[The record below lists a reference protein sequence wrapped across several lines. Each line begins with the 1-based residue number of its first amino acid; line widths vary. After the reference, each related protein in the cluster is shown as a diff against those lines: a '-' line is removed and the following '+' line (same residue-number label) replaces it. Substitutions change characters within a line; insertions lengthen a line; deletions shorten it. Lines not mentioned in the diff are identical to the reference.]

1 MGTVKDKLEEK
12 IYNLQE
18 ENKKLKDTIRFY
30 NDFLVFINTEAK
42 AILTIG
48 SKQLKENDHEN
59 SINKTT

>member
-12 IYNLQE
+12 IYDLKE

-42 AILTIG
+42 LILAVG

>member
-12 IYNLQE
+12 IYNLE
-18 ENKKLKDTIRFY
+18 AENKKLKDTIRFY

-42 AILTIG
+42 AILEIG
-48 SKQLKENDHEN
+48 SKQLKENDHED

>member
-1 MGTVKDKLEEK
+1 MSTYKNKLIERIED
-12 IYNLQE
+12 LEE

-42 AILTIG
+42 AILEIR